1 MYAFLGIV
9 HEKDI
14 LKGNFVPSAVLCSS
28 RVGGLLVVDTNQ
40 THHQLPKLLVT
51 ELWGHEDMIQRMY
64 ERRQK
69 EVEPKTSITNPR
81 RRKGRKRPRVKTR
94 GKVFW
99 FLCDMYGN
107 PTGEAIMVDKPGPP
121 KEEPEGGKLPSELW
135 SEEKYVYPIPTDK
148 KLSLPQHTPPSYH
161 GRGRRI
167 GRKRNYA
174 HPNPFG
180 KGEKE

>member
-1 MYAFLGIV
+1 MYAFLGLV
-9 HEKDI
+9 RAKDL
-14 LKGNFVPSAVLCSS
+14 LKGNLVPVRVLCIGGKTI
-28 RVGGLLVVDTNQ
+28 RVMDTAQ
-40 THHQLPKLLVT
+40 TYRDYPKLLFT
-51 ELWGHEDMIQRMY
+51 ELWGHEDMIRRMY
-64 ERRQK
+64 EHRQK
-69 EVEPKTSITNPR
+69 EFEPKTLAGKPR
-81 RRKGRKRPRVKTR
+81 RSRKLKKRPRAIIR

-107 PTGEAIMVDKPGPP
+107 PTGEAIMVEKPEPP
-121 KEEPEGGKLPSELW
+121 KEEPEEGKLPSELW

-167 GRKRNYA
+167 GQKRNYV